1 MPTIHWFGTEGD
13 YNVMVLDLLG
23 PSLEDLF
30 QYCGKKFS
38 LKTTLMIADQIITRL
53 EDMHNKNFIHRD
65 MKPDNFLV
73 GKGKKQD
80 VINMIDFGL
89 AKRYRDPKTQQHIPY
104 RDGKSLTG
112 TARYASLNCHVGVE
126 QARRDDL
133 ESLGFIMVYF
143 LKGSLPW

>member
-1 MPTIHWFGTEGD
+1 VPTIHWFGSEGD

-53 EDMHNKNFIHRD
+53 EDLHNKNFIHRD

-73 GKGKKQD
+73 GKGPKQD
-80 VINMIDFGL
+80 LINMIDFGL
-89 AKRYRDPKTQQHIPY
+89 AKRFRDPKTQEHIPY

-133 ESLGFIMVYF
+133 ESLCFIMVYF
-143 LKGSLPW
+143 IKGSLPW

>member
-1 MPTIHWFGTEGD
+1 MLQGTPGVPTIHWFGTEGD

-73 GKGKKQD
+73 GKGKRQD
-80 VINMIDFGL
+80 IVHMIDFGL

-126 QARRDDL
+126 
-133 ESLGFIMVYF
+133 
-143 LKGSLPW
+143 